1 GYITNV
7 KDSYTSKMDL
17 SMNNTMKV
25 LTVVTTIFTPI
36 TIITGWYGMNF
47 ENMPELKWNFGYMYV
62 IGISLISVIL
72 VYLLFRRFD
81 R

>member
-1 GYITNV
+1 
-7 KDSYTSKMDL
+7 
-17 SMNNTMKV
+17 MNNTMKV

-47 ENMPELKWNFGYMYV
+47 ENMPELKWNFGYIYV

-72 VYLLFRRFD
+72 GYFLFRRFD
-81 R
+81 RWK